1 MSPVDSPCNCF
12 GAARIWG
19 SIGCAVVNG
28 GWVVC
33 GLWNVNATR
42 RREDYD
48 RVGLGVALNLT
59 GVVVVTS
66 LVLNALGFW
75 APLLLPYLV
84 PLIWCLFCSSYYILR
99 LLTVEAATPE
109 RAL

>member
-42 RREDYD
+42 RSEDYE
-48 RVGLGVALNLT
+48 GSG
-59 GVVVVTS
+59 
-66 LVLNALGFW
+66 W
-75 APLLLPYLV
+75 A
-84 PLIWCLFCSSYYILR
+84 WR
-99 LLTVEAATPE
+99 
-109 RAL
+109 